1 MLFFLD
7 KRRYPKGIV
16 KMTKETKI
24 HLCSIADDTDLR
36 SLQVRIGNKDLKTPT
51 KAIATN
57 SFYKDT
63 SFPKELCDLQELF
76 LKFDEESL
84 IKKDQDLKF
93 SSDKNKQLKREKEKA
108 KECPYFCLLE
118 FKNKGENWRYP
129 TEKEI
134 DILTN
139 FAYSHSDITPIPSV
153 PKVARNLNV
162 ENFDSFIN
170 YLDSCYNSIE
180 IRNKKNIMGYIPA
193 TAPLFSRE
201 FINYYLDKG
210 INAYYIDFDN
220 SMITSHLD
228 MLNAMKRDL
237 AKRGYEENHL
247 FHFINVSYGKSIN
260 DQKVLSARDILGF
273 GHGLD
278 SLGGIH
284 SGPKR
289 NPEFYE
295 KLKAMK
301 NISRNTKRLLN
312 VDDYGYYRYDTIKDN
327 LENIYPNDALISIN
341 DLNTSSESRLEKYL
355 KIVNLQQQC
364 IEADRLVKVT
374 AEEPDKSLEYFKSKK
389 NVVKNDL
396 RYLSKSNN

>member
-1 MLFFLD
+1 LD
-7 KRRYPKGIV
+7 KRRCPQGIV

-76 LKFDEESL
+76 LKFDEKSL

-108 KECPYFCLLE
+108 NDCPYFCLLE

-139 FAYSHSDITPIPSV
+139 FAYSHSDMTPIPSV
-153 PKVARNLNV
+153 PKVARNLNF
-162 ENFDSFIN
+162 ENFDYFIE

-180 IRNKKNIMGYIPA
+180 IRNKKNIMGYIPVR
-193 TAPLFSRE
+193 APLFGRE
-201 FINYYLDKG
+201 LINYYLDKG
-210 INAYYIDFDN
+210 INAYYVDFDG
-220 SMITSHLD
+220 SMITTHLD
-228 MLNAMKRDL
+228 MLNAMKREL

-273 GHGLD
+273 GYGLD

-301 NISRNTKRLLN
+301 DISRNTKRLLN
-312 VDDYGYYRYDTIKDN
+312 VDDYGYYSFDAIKGN
-327 LENIYPNDALISIN
+327 LESIYPNDALISIN
-341 DLNTSSESRLEKYL
+341 ELNTGNESRLEKYL

-364 IEADRLVKVT
+364 IEADKLAKVT
-374 AEEPDKSLEYFKSKK
+374 TEEPDKSLEYFKSKK
-389 NVVKNDL
+389 NVLKNDL
-396 RYLSKSNN
+396 KNLSKSNN

>member
-1 MLFFLD
+1 
-7 KRRYPKGIV
+7 
-16 KMTKETKI
+16 MTKETEI

-63 SFPKELCDLQELF
+63 SFPNELCDLQELF
-76 LKFDEESL
+76 LNFDGDSL

-93 SSDKNKQLKREKEKA
+93 SSDKNKKLKREKEKTNG
-108 KECPYFCLLE
+108 CPYFCLLE
-118 FKNKGENWRYP
+118 FKNKGEDWRYP

-162 ENFDSFIN
+162 ENFDAFIE

-193 TAPLFSRE
+193 RAPLFGRE
-201 FINYYLDKG
+201 LINYYLDKG
-210 INAYYIDFDN
+210 INAYYIDFDG
-220 SMITSHLD
+220 SMITTHID
-228 MLNAMKRDL
+228 MLNAMKREL

-247 FHFINVSYGKSIN
+247 FHFVNVSYGKSID

-273 GHGLD
+273 GYGLD

-295 KLKAMK
+295 KLKSMK
-301 NISRNTKRLLN
+301 DVSRNTKRLLN
-312 VDDYGYYRYDTIKDN
+312 VDDYGYYRFDSVKDN
-327 LENIYPNDALISIN
+327 LEIIYPANALISIN
-341 DLNTSSESRLEKYL
+341 DLNTGSASRLEKYL

-364 IEADRLVKVT
+364 IEADKLAQVT
-374 AEEPDKSLEYFKSKK
+374 TEEPDKSLDYFKSKK
-389 NVVKNDL
+389 NVLKSDL
-396 RYLSKSNN
+396 ERLSRQSN